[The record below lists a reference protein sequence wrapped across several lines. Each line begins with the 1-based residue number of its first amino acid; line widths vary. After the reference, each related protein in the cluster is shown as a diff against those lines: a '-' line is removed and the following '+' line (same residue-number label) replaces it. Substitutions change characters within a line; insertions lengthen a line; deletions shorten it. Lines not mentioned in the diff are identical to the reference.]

1 MEETNH
7 YFYVLSCR
15 DGSFYGGYT
24 NNLARRV
31 QLHNQGKGA
40 KYTRARVPVTLLFA
54 KSFPTKTE
62 AMQAEYRF
70 KQLSRQKKEEFLA
83 NEKGEDYVAAK
94 KL

>member
-1 MEETNH
+1 MVETNH

-24 NNLARRV
+24 TNLSRRIK
-31 QLHNQGKGA
+31 LHNEGKGA
-40 KYTRARVPVTLLFA
+40 KYTRARGPVTLIFA

-62 AMQAEYRF
+62 AMQEEYRF
-70 KQLSRQKKEEFLA
+70 KQLTRKKKEDFLA
-83 NEKGEDYVAAK
+83 MEEGGVYVAAK